1 MMKIFVNL
9 ITTFRF
15 GFTLIL
21 PILKTKISNVFFII
35 NIIAL
40 FLTDS
45 IDGILARKFKVQT
58 LYGSMMD
65 TVADKTLSIVLL
77 LMLVKK
83 VDILSI
89 VLLCEILIAIIN
101 IVGMAIGKKTQS
113 SLLGKAKMWVLSI
126 TIVLSYMNLFNIIDY
141 SIVIFSSVITIIM
154 QIFVTMDYI
163 KSLIKQKGVVN
174 KKQPIKNIQELRYIL
189 FDTKYYI
196 STI

>member
-35 NIIAL
+35 SIITL

-77 LMLVKK
+77 LMSMKK

-141 SIVIFSSVITIIM
+141 NIVIFSSVITIIM

-163 KSLIKQKGVVN
+163 KSLIKQKWVVN

-189 FDTKYYI
+189 FDTKYYM

>member
-1 MMKIFVNL
+1 MKIFVNL

-15 GFTLIL
+15 GFALIL
-21 PILKTKISNVFFII
+21 PLLKTKVSNVFFIMS
-35 NIIAL
+35 IIAL

-141 SIVIFSSVITIIM
+141 NIVIFSSVITIIM
-154 QIFVTMDYI
+154 QIFVTMGYI

-174 KKQPIKNIQELRYIL
+174 KKQPIRNIQELRYIL
-189 FDTKYYI
+189 FDTKYYMSI
-196 STI
+196 M

>member
-1 MMKIFVNL
+1 MKIFVNL

-15 GFTLIL
+15 GFTL
-21 PILKTKISNVFFII
+21 
-35 NIIAL
+35 
-40 FLTDS
+40 
-45 IDGILARKFKVQT
+45 
-58 LYGSMMD
+58 
-65 TVADKTLSIVLL
+65 
-77 LMLVKK
+77 
-83 VDILSI
+83 ILSI

-141 SIVIFSSVITIIM
+141 NIVIFSSVITIIM

-163 KSLIKQKGVVN
+163 KSLIKQKEVVN
-174 KKQPIKNIQELRYIL
+174 KKQPIKNIQELMYIL
-189 FDTKYYI
+189 FDTKYYM

>member
-21 PILKTKISNVFFII
+21 PILKVKVSNVFFIMS
-35 NIIAL
+35 IIAL

-154 QIFVTMDYI
+154 QIFVTMGYI

-174 KKQPIKNIQELRYIL
+174 KKQPIRNIQELRYIL
-189 FDTKYYI
+189 FDTKYYMSI
-196 STI
+196 M